1 MFNSNH
7 DDWEPMSTSQV
18 PVSPQATKSEIVS
31 WLNIVSVEGWGRRAP
46 RAPAAL
52 ISPRGPLAHASREGS
67 SHPGCLWAV
76 QPAGGETPLHLVA
89 NRGEPPPPRLL
100 EVAGHRSPRTSPCSR
115 AGNDRPGGF
124 RGRRRT
130 DRLTLGA
137 AGRYPDVSKVTDDEQ
152 SAAVAG
158 VGQELIGEG
167 AGGGGERVA
176 ERAVEAALAESADPH
191 EVIQ

>member
-1 MFNSNH
+1 M
-7 DDWEPMSTSQV
+7 
-18 PVSPQATKSEIVS
+18 
-31 WLNIVSVEGWGRRAP
+31 
-46 RAPAAL
+46 
-52 ISPRGPLAHASREGS
+52 
-67 SHPGCLWAV
+67 
-76 QPAGGETPLHLVA
+76 
-89 NRGEPPPPRLL
+89 
-100 EVAGHRSPRTSPCSR
+100 
-115 AGNDRPGGF
+115 
-124 RGRRRT
+124 
-130 DRLTLGA
+130 GA